1 LTAAFWK
8 IVRHFVPADSYPQ
21 THDASETHSSH
32 SRNPHYRNPN
42 RLIPMNSH
50 PCCETSRPET
60 VAEPSFVDTPPVFS
74 TRDDEAGTRLHVALP
89 GVKKEDL
96 KLTFHDGALHLEAIR
111 PNAKTPLR
119 YRLSAR
125 LASRLDGNAV
135 SANLEHGVLEVHV
148 PLKAEAQP
156 RSIAIQ

>member
-1 LTAAFWK
+1 
-8 IVRHFVPADSYPQ
+8 
-21 THDASETHSSH
+21 
-32 SRNPHYRNPN
+32 
-42 RLIPMNSH
+42 MNS
-50 PCCETSRPET
+50 PTCGETPRPET
-60 VAEPSFVDTPPVFS
+60 AVETAFVDTSPAFS
-74 TRDDEAGTRLHVALP
+74 TRDEETGTRLQVALP

-96 KLTFHDGALHLEAIR
+96 KLTFHDGTLHLEAIR
-111 PNAKTPLR
+111 PDAKKPLR

-135 SANLEHGVLEVHV
+135 RANLENGVLEVKV